1 MTILSLHEMSEDDI
15 KKIEDILRESN
26 CPHESLTNTFPNYTG
41 IFGTVIAFDGL
52 DPKKYVDDSPQD

>member
-1 MTILSLHEMSEDDI
+1 MTILSLHEMSEDDL

-52 DPKKYVDDSPQD
+52 DPKKYVDNSPQD